1 MGPSA
6 RKAGPPVSCILS
18 PVSLISVRRKTA
30 GPQARRLDGFEYQ
43 GGVVSAKSE

>member
-6 RKAGPPVSCILS
+6 RKAGPRVSCIRS
-18 PVSLISVRRKTA
+18 PVSFISVRRKTA
-30 GPQARRLDGFEYQ
+30 GPQARRLGGFEYQ